1 MRDLRVPK
9 FDKNRCINQQKCLL
23 FGTNFLKKA
32 GIVLDYDKEEMRWY
46 ACALPLR
53 PKNGLNSKEFDA
65 IEDSLFIQVEDEL
78 FGEDWI
84 KCFATCILDAK
95 YNWTDARDVVDKLS
109 HLNTHQKADLLEI
122 LRENEKMFD
131 STLGVYPHKKV
142 HIDIEPDGAVPKH
155 ARPYPVPRIH
165 LSTFKKELEH
175 LVEIGVLAPQGESGW
190 TSPTFITPKKDGR
203 VRWVSNLRELNKVV
217 RRKVYPLQII
227 TDILRKQ
234 TGYEFFTELDISMQY
249 YTFELDEESQDLCT
263 IITPFGK
270 YKYLR
275 LPMGLKCSPD
285 IAQSIM
291 ENIMRSVDDPD
302 VYIDDIGAFSNGW
315 DKHCD
320 LLRIILRRLRENG
333 FTINPLKCEWAMKE
347 TDWLGYWLTPRGL
360 KPWHKKIDA
369 ILLMDRPKTQKE
381 LRKFIGMVNYY
392 QHMWPISRAHILK
405 PLSDKAGLKKGAK
418 LEWTN
423 EIQAA
428 FDKMK
433 LLLAADALAA
443 YPDHNKPFHIDTDAI
458 VITSSV
464 LSLYRMDV
472 LLHILVESCLKHNRT
487 TSRWKRKC
495 FLLSLLSKN
504 FEVCFWGLRITSI
517 LIIRI

>member
-1 MRDLRVPK
+1 
-9 FDKNRCINQQKCLL
+9 
-23 FGTNFLKKA
+23 
-32 GIVLDYDKEEMRWY
+32 
-46 ACALPLR
+46 
-53 PKNGLNSKEFDA
+53 
-65 IEDSLFIQVEDEL
+65 
-78 FGEDWI
+78 
-84 KCFATCILDAK
+84 
-95 YNWTDARDVVDKLS
+95 
-109 HLNTHQKADLLEI
+109 
-122 LRENEKMFD
+122 MFD

-142 HIDIEPDGAVPKH
+142 HIDIEPGAVPKH